1 LILFTFVL
9 TFFTVHALKTQ
20 NIHLENPTIIGFY
33 AGIIISL
40 SFGILLVLIY
50 YRVVYGIIM
59 RRLGKNLEQ
68 LQKIEQEQ

>member
-1 LILFTFVL
+1 M
-9 TFFTVHALKTQ
+9 Q

-33 AGIIISL
+33 VGIIISL
-40 SFGILLVLIY
+40 LWNCVVLLY
-50 YRVVYGIIM
+50 YRIVYGIIM